1 MGPPLLIGAGL
12 GAATSLAMGK
22 NPFMGALL
30 GGATGGAFGGAGGFG
45 SGFGFG
51 EGGLLSG
58 LKGIAPEAV
67 SLGSGGYAQLAQ
79 APLGSIGGI
88 SGGIQLKPLMNQAVN
103 TADDIIA
110 NPNLIDDMVSRGF
123 NGTNL
128 PANNQIAFKD
138 FYPTTNLTDDAL
150 SFGKPLSSA
159 DQMFANKFVTETNPL
174 ALDPRRMAVDTPLS
188 FGERLSDIGSNAFSY
203 AKENPTSLLSGANT
217 ISDMSA
223 NAEAQNQQK
232 LNNAVA
238 MGAQPIATKD
248 FDPSSVIAAAPSY
261 GLSRDEV
268 AAGKVAQIASQAR
281 LNDEDVRKIR
291 QFYPS
296 LIG

>member
-1 MGPPLLIGAGL
+1 MPMIIGAGV
-12 GAATSLAMGK
+12 GALSSAAMGK
-22 NPFMGALL
+22 SPFTGALL
-30 GGATGGAFGGAGGFG
+30 GGVTGGAFGGAGGFG
-45 SGFGFG
+45 SGFAGDA
-51 EGGLLSG
+51 GGLLSG
-58 LKGIAPEAV
+58 LKGVAPEAV
-67 SLGSGGYAQLAQ
+67 SLGSGGYSA
-79 APLGSIGGI
+79 LGSNALGGIGGV
-88 SGGIQLKPLMNQAVN
+88 SSGIQLKPLMTQAAN
-103 TADDIIA
+103 TADDFA
-110 NPNLIDDMVSRGF
+110 FQGF
-123 NGTNL
+123 NGTTL
-128 PANNQIAFKD
+128 PTGSQGIQIDKFNPSAINF
-138 FYPTTNLTDDAL
+138 TDDGL
-150 SFGKPLSSA
+150 SFADKGLSSA

-217 ISDMSA
+217 ISNMSA
-223 NAEAQNQQK
+223 NAEAQNKEK

-238 MGAQPIATKD
+238 MGAQPITKQD

-261 GLSRDEV
+261 GLSRDEM

>member
-79 APLGSIGGI
+79 APLGSIGGV
-88 SGGIQLKPLMNQAVN
+88 SGGIQLKPLMTQAVN

-110 NPNLIDDMVSRGF
+110 NPNLIDNMVSQGF

-138 FYPTTNLTDDAL
+138 FYPTTNLTDDGL

-159 DQMFANKFVTETNPL
+159 DQMFANKFVTETNPF
-174 ALDPRRMAVDTPLS
+174 AVDPRRLAVDTPLS
-188 FGERLSDIGSNAFSY
+188 FGERLSDFGSSGYSY
-203 AKENPTSLLSGANT
+203 LKDNPTTALGGVNSLASLS
-217 ISDMSA
+217 
-223 NAEAQNQQK
+223 NQQDQSK
-232 LNNAVA
+232 QQRLNEAVA
-238 MGAQPIATKD
+238 TGTQPIQRKQ
-248 FDPSSVIAAAPSY
+248 FDPSSAIAAAPSY
-261 GLSRDEV
+261 GLSREEV
-268 AAGKVAQIASQAR
+268 GRGKIGQIASQAR
-281 LNDEDVRKIR
+281 LTDEDERRIG
-291 QFYPS
+291 QFYQS